1 MKSFYEFCQH
11 IQKHKKILN
20 EETLG
25 MQDPVP
31 LSQFAAKPEL
41 SAAAAKGGQLDQ
53 NPKDDV
59 VAATLSGS
67 GPVSSLLPTQSTLV
81 SDKVLNFI
89 LAYLSGQSWMNL
101 QDMGAIVSGDNAIM
115 DGHHRWAAAYAVDP
129 SMTVNFVRIPLP
141 LAKLI
146 SILNLYT
153 VGTLGRMKGNPSD
166 GESIAQAFAN
176 LIKKLQNAFTN
187 GFSYTDDNG
196 TSEYSPEQV
205 QQALAKAK
213 GANNNPELGLKQ
225 IIANVQSIP
234 ADKQKSATNLVRDEM
249 PVINKKELADLVK
262 NLNAGNVDHM
272 QPLGRAVYDAIQ
284 GKSQAAVP
292 QQAPANPA
300 GAPATPTAAAPVAA
314 PQMQNASTEYYG
326 FTLKEQ
332 LSVLSGISTVDQ
344 ISKKKNRRSK

>member
-1 MKSFYEFCQH
+1 MKLTEH
-11 IQKHKKILN
+11 
-20 EETLG
+20 
-25 MQDPVP
+25 
-31 LSQFAAKPEL
+31 PE
-41 SAAAAKGGQLDQ
+41 D
-53 NPKDDV
+53 
-59 VAATLSGS
+59 
-67 GPVSSLLPTQSTLV
+67 VSSAQSERILFSLIAASPSQNVNIFLFNTTPKSV
-81 SDKVLNFI
+81 NFI
-89 LAYLSGQSWMNL
+89 LLNLSGQMSL

-129 SMTVNFVRIPLP
+129 SMTVSFVKIPLP

-187 GFSYTDDNG
+187 GFTYTDDNG

-213 GANNNPELGLKQ
+213 GANNNPELGLQQ

-262 NLNAGNVDHM
+262 NLKAGNVDHM

-292 QQAPANPA
+292 QQPPANTA
-300 GAPATPTAAAPVAA
+300 GAPATPTAAAAPVTA

-344 ISKKKNRRSK
+344 ISKKKNHRSK

>member
-89 LAYLSGQSWMNL
+89 LLNLSGQMSL

-129 SMTVNFVRIPLP
+129 SMTVSFVRIPLP

-153 VGTLGRMKGNPSD
+153 VGTLGRMEGNPSD

-187 GFSYTDDNG
+187 GFSYSDKNG

-249 PVINKKELADLVK
+249 PVINKEELADLVK

-292 QQAPANPA
+292 QQPPANPA
-300 GAPATPTAAAPVAA
+300 GAPATPTTAAPVAA